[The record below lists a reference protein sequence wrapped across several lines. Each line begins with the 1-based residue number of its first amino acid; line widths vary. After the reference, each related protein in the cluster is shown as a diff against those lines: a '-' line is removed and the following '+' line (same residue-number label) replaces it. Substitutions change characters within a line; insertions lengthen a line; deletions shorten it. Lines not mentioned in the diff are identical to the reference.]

1 MDPVYVLYAK
11 CDIAKTFSILQETSE
26 KYHYWLWSLRGD
38 PTLLQFSDKTVA
50 LRASIHNE
58 KVSPNGE
65 FTSDYCLGTVHIALV
80 ADERTRVT
88 FQRDDLAGT
97 SLENQLHLQF
107 AEFCDYFDLLLDAN
121 GEKLSDDETGGRTK
135 YFEPL
140 VDTGPILT

>member
-1 MDPVYVLYAK
+1 MDPTYVLYAK
-11 CDIAKTFSILQETSE
+11 CDIANTFDILHETSD

-50 LRASIHNE
+50 LRASIHDE

-65 FTSDYCLGTVHIALV
+65 MSDEHCLGTVHIANV
-80 ADERTRVT
+80 APERTRVT

-97 SLENQLHLQF
+97 SLDNQLHKQF
-107 AEFCDYFDLLLDAN
+107 AEFCNYFDLLLDAK

-135 YFEPL
+135 FFEPL
-140 VDTGPILT
+140 ADTGPILA